1 MSRCMLCAALVSVA
15 LSLAPVVSAYQ
26 SQFIEF
32 GITPQPA
39 VVGAGI
45 TIEGW
50 VYPHATDRTVKVRI
64 DSPADA
70 EGNKVRVVEDI
81 TCDELGALTWSWGP
95 LDRPGTWHV
104 WLKGPAKE
112 EVAEEDFTVE
122 PVQTAIISVGTAIVE
137 TTPAEELAVATFLE
151 SAAKYPETPGRDAAV
166 GNGQQADEL
175 LDQAGAQLQQLQ
187 EGLNALAAATQDLP
201 PLPAVQAAM
210 QSGAERITEVT
221 TQVAPAT
228 QDLRNRVEET
238 RKAADWCQHW
248 YYQGLALKQTLD
260 LYLKVVTA
268 SEGILVWAANELK
281 SAVQNDVQ
289 GLIDSALFGQ
299 YTPEQ
304 QATIKEAKGNCLS
317 AIGHIENA
325 VDGFQDLQGP
335 LQAAV
340 NGSIDW
346 ITDDVTKNCE
356 KYIGPISGD
365 LRIDY
370 YLKGQPYMRTRYKVS
385 GATELFFKKRQGQGD
400 IVHVE
405 GKVRGKCGEFTGS
418 MDLKHVIDGLPGTDY
433 VAFCIP
439 RWVPKSYNID
449 LEGEVYP
456 DKMKLKFVRPAA
468 IDFKE
473 AKYRFCIVLF
483 SIFQM
488 VPTADFPEVNVPGA
502 EWFFT
507 RATNTAGDEVWF
519 EVPLSAEGDRST
531 AHFEFHREM
540 DYLKELEFKAY
551 LNLDF
556 KACSPP
562 CE

>member
-1 MSRCMLCAALVSVA
+1 MLRAVLLHVLAIAALSF
-15 LSLAPVVSAYQ
+15 APAVSAYQ

-64 DSPADA
+64 DSPQDA

-81 TCDELGALTWSWGP
+81 ACDELGAFTWSYAP

-112 EVAEEDFTVE
+112 EVAEEDFLVE
-122 PVQTAIISVGTAIVE
+122 PVQTAIISVGTAIVG
-137 TTPAEELAVATFLE
+137 TTPAEEFAVATFLE

-166 GNGQQADEL
+166 GSGQDADAL
-175 LDQAGAQLQQLQ
+175 LDQAGAQLQALQ
-187 EGLNALAAATQDLP
+187 EGLNALAAATQNLP

-210 QSGAERITEVT
+210 QSGAERITEVS

-228 QDLRNRVEET
+228 QDLRDCVEET
-238 RKAADWCQHW
+238 RKAAEWCKHW
-248 YYQGLALKQTLD
+248 YYQGMALKQTID
-260 LYLKVVTA
+260 LYLTVVSA
-268 SEGILVWAANELK
+268 SEGIVMWAVNELK
-281 SAVQNDVQ
+281 SAVEKDVQ
-289 GLIDSALFGQ
+289 GLIDSALFGR
-299 YTPEQ
+299 YTAEQ
-304 QATIKEAKGNCLS
+304 QAAIQGAKNDCL
-317 AIGHIENA
+317 AAVGHIENA
-325 VDGFQDLQGP
+325 AGGFQDLQGP
-335 LQAAV
+335 LQAAI

-346 ITDDVTKNCE
+346 ITDDVTRSCE
-356 KYIGPISGD
+356 KYVGPLKGD

-370 YLKGQPYMRTRYKVS
+370 YLKGQPYMRTRYKVD
-385 GATELFFKKRQGQGD
+385 GTAELFFKKRQSQGD
-400 IVHVE
+400 VVHVE
-405 GKVRGKCGEFTGS
+405 GKVRGKCGEFIGS

-439 RWVPKSYNID
+439 RWVPKSFNISV
-449 LEGEVYP
+449 EGEVYP
-456 DKMKLKFVRPAA
+456 DRMKLKFVRPAA
-468 IDFKE
+468 IDFNE
-473 AKYRFCIVLF
+473 VKYRFCIVLF
-483 SIFQM
+483 SMFQM

-507 RATNTAGDEVWF
+507 RATSTAGDDPWF
-519 EVPLSAEGDRST
+519 EVPLSVEGDRST
-531 AHFEFHREM
+531 AHKEFNRVM
-540 DYLKELEFKAY
+540 DYLEQHEFKGY